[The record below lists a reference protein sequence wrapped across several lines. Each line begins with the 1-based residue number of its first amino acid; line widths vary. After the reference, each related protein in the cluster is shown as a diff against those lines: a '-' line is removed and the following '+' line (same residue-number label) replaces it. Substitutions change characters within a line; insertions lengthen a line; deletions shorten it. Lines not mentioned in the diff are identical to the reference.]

1 MNEYRYLED
10 TQELKLEPF
19 RDFYQALAE
28 AKLENDQDFFKL
40 NDFIRP
46 AEIVKL
52 IKIMNQHPTDLSI
65 SKYPLAHYLLALIN
79 TPSAYQSNALKWAIF
94 NTQCIELL
102 DSKEHAASVA
112 NLCRRFRL
120 ASTKQEYH
128 WLYNFLP
135 SLPIELDDLVEFL
148 KEAETENRK
157 LFDKSKESLKK
168 TEIGQLAE
176 IRVIYT
182 YTYTQSERQKRHRQS
197 NPGIQQESPQTD
209 IYKTSRTTLD
219 DEQTYQTKFEQGTA
233 KQSREDKIIETVE
246 DHNFEFNGLEQHSVT
261 AQIVN
266 LKSKILHQNKNELM
280 NKPNPRVFDLPTA
293 RHVMQVL
300 FEEAESSPIHAL
312 LLFSVLS
319 LTYYKDLPVFQK
331 NSRIT
336 AKNKKV
342 LLKPDTCF
350 FKQSFEV
357 SKFKDFVLKEHM
369 LNTINSFTIPL
380 PQVYF
385 KNIFQLKKWDHAK
398 IDSKVQEHLRS
409 INKELTFQLTQ
420 QNLPRLLSD
429 ITLNELGYELESK
442 LLSGVSLQHYIPCHY
457 SSTQIID
464 ILDIYSQTLYLVC
477 PHLNS
482 SYIEEFKS
490 PITFGSQQT
499 PDLPLV
505 KSLFKQLDEQVR
517 GNPNPFKTLKYY
529 SIWLW
534 HICMIMTSARPSESF
549 PPNLD
554 YIDLDNQLMA
564 VADKEQRY
572 SGTIGRYLP
581 FNDYLRDE
589 IQHYLKYLKHFLYLT
604 KAYLSNEQVQAIHE
618 IFEGERPFLL
628 FYDPQGYIRNLEL
641 SDIQK
646 YCTEIALQ
654 RNWTRHF
661 ARYFFAQY
669 CNEDVV
675 KGIFGHDEAMQ
686 GLFDRYSG
694 FQATDYDHI
703 RVAQDKLV
711 EILELKSMSTFNGIM
726 IK

>member
-1 MNEYRYLED
+1 MNGYSYLED

-19 RDFYQALAE
+19 RYFYQALAK
-28 AKLENDQDFFKL
+28 AKLENYQDSIKL
-40 NDFIRP
+40 NDFIKP
-46 AEIVKL
+46 TEIVEINNIINQKL
-52 IKIMNQHPTDLSI
+52 ADKSI
-65 SKYPLAHYLLALIN
+65 SDYPLVHYLVAVIN

-94 NTQCIELL
+94 NTQCIESLN
-102 DSKEHAASVA
+102 SKGHSATIV

-120 ASTKQEYH
+120 ASTKQKYY

-135 SLPIELDDLVEFL
+135 TLPMELEELVKLL
-148 KEAETENRK
+148 KEAETEN
-157 LFDKSKESLKK
+157 KELINRSIPNLD
-168 TEIGQLAE
+168 EERISQLANL
-176 IRVIYT
+176 RVIYQ
-182 YTYTQSERQKRHRQS
+182 YVFTQSERLKRNRQS
-197 NPGIQQESPQTD
+197 SSGSKEPPQTD
-209 IYKTSRTTLD
+209 VQKTSRISLD
-219 DEQTYQTKFEQGTA
+219 DEQTHQTHFEQGTA
-233 KQSREDKIIETVE
+233 KQPREDKTIEKVE
-246 DHNFEFNGLEQHSVT
+246 DHNFEFNPLEQYSIT
-261 AQIVN
+261 AQVNN
-266 LKSKILHQNKNELM
+266 LKNKVLHQNKNQLM
-280 NKPNPRVFDLPTA
+280 SKSNPRVFDLPTA
-293 RHVMQVL
+293 QHIMRIL
-300 FEEAESSPIHAL
+300 FEQAKTSPIHAL

-319 LTYYKDLPVFQK
+319 LTHYEELLVFRK
-331 NSRIT
+331 HFRLSSKRKEIT
-336 AKNKKV
+336 FSPEN
-342 LLKPDTCF
+342 F
-350 FKQSFEV
+350 YFRQSFDS
-357 SKFKDFVLKEHM
+357 SKFKDALLKEYM
-369 LNTINSFTIPL
+369 MNQGNSFTIPL
-380 PQVYF
+380 PKVYF
-385 KNIFQLKKWDHAK
+385 DQIFQLKKWDKAD
-398 IDSKVQEHLRS
+398 IASDVQEYLRRIS
-409 INKELTFQLTQ
+409 DGLTFHLTAR
-420 QNLPRLLSD
+420 NLPRLISD

-442 LLSGVSLQHYIPCHY
+442 LLSGENVNNYTPGHYY
-457 SSTQIID
+457 SMKIVD

-477 PHLNS
+477 PQLDT

-490 PITFGSQQT
+490 PVTFGSQQT

-505 KSLFKQLDEQVR
+505 KSFFKQLDQQVR

-534 HICMIMTSARPSESF
+534 YVCMIMTSARPNEAF

-554 YIDLDNQLMA
+554 YLDLDNRLVA

-589 IQHYLKYLKHFLYLT
+589 IQHYLKYLKYFLHLT

-618 IFEGERPFLL
+618 VFEGERPFLL

-669 CNEDVV
+669 CNEDIV

-686 GLFDRYSG
+686 GLFDRYSA
-694 FQATDYDHI
+694 FQATDYDQI
-703 RVAQDKLV
+703 RTAQDKLI

>member
-1 MNEYRYLED
+1 MNGYSYLED

-28 AKLENDQDFFKL
+28 AKLKNDQDFFKL
-40 NDFIRP
+40 NDFIQP
-46 AEIVKL
+46 TEVVKL
-52 IKIMNQHPTDLSI
+52 IKIMTQHPTDLSI

-102 DSKEHAASVA
+102 NSKEHTATVA

-120 ASTKQEYH
+120 ASTKKEYY

-135 SLPIELDDLVEFL
+135 SLPIELEELVKFL
-148 KEAETENRK
+148 KNTETENGE
-157 LFDKSKESLKK
+157 LFDESKESLEKR
-168 TEIGQLAE
+168 EMGQLAE

-182 YTYTQSERQKRHRQS
+182 YTHTQSERQKRNRQS
-197 NPGIQQESPQTD
+197 NPNIPKPSQTD
-209 IYKTSRTTLD
+209 VKKTLRISLD
-219 DEQTYQTKFEQGTA
+219 GEKTYQTHFERGVA
-233 KQSREDKIIETVE
+233 KQPPEDKTIEKVE
-246 DHNFEFNGLEQHSVT
+246 DHNFEFNSLEQCSIT
-261 AQIVN
+261 AQINN
-266 LKSKILHQNKNELM
+266 LKNQILHQNKNELM
-280 NKPNPRVFDLPTA
+280 SKPNPRVFDLPTA
-293 RHVMQVL
+293 QYIMQIL
-300 FEEAESSPIHAL
+300 LEQAENSPIHTL

-319 LTYYKDLPVFQK
+319 LTHYKDLPVFQK
-331 NSRIT
+331 NLRVST
-336 AKNKKV
+336 KNKEV
-342 LLKPDTCF
+342 SLKPQKCF

-357 SKFKDFVLKEHM
+357 SKFKDFVLRKHR
-369 LNTINSFTIPL
+369 LNSVNSFTIPL
-380 PQVYF
+380 PQYYLE
-385 KNIFQLKKWDHAK
+385 NLSQLKKMDGVE
-398 IDSKVQEHLRS
+398 IDSKIQEYLQK
-409 INKELTFQLTQ
+409 INKGLTFQLTT

-429 ITLNELGYELESK
+429 IALNELEYELESK
-442 LLSGVSLQHYIPCHY
+442 LLNGESVQHYIPCHY
-457 SSTQIID
+457 SSTQIVD
-464 ILDIYSQTLYLVC
+464 IINIYTQILTLTVPQLETEYL
-477 PHLNS
+477 
-482 SYIEEFKS
+482 EEFS
-490 PITFGSQQT
+490 NPHSFGSQQT
-499 PDLPLV
+499 PNLPFV
-505 KSLFKQLDEQVR
+505 KSFFHQLDQRVR
-517 GNPNPFKTLKYY
+517 EHPNPFETLKYY

-534 HICMIMTSARPSESF
+534 HICMLITSARPSESF

-554 YIDLDNQLMA
+554 YLDLDNQLMA

-618 IFEGERPFLL
+618 VFEGERPFLL
-628 FYDPQGYIRNLEL
+628 FYDPQGDIRNLEL

-661 ARYFFAQY
+661 ARYFFAQD

-686 GLFDRYSG
+686 GLFDRYSA
-694 FQATDYDHI
+694 FQATDYDQI
-703 RVAQDKLV
+703 RTAQDKLI

>member
-28 AKLENDQDFFKL
+28 AKLKNDQDFFKL
-40 NDFIRP
+40 NDFIQP
-46 AEIVKL
+46 TEVVKL
-52 IKIMNQHPTDLSI
+52 IKIMTQHPTDLSI

-102 DSKEHAASVA
+102 NSKEHTATVA

-120 ASTKQEYH
+120 ASTKKEYY

-135 SLPIELDDLVEFL
+135 SLPIELEELVKFL
-148 KEAETENRK
+148 KNTETENGE
-157 LFDKSKESLKK
+157 LFDKSKESLEK
-168 TEIGQLAE
+168 TEMGQLAE

-182 YTYTQSERQKRHRQS
+182 YAHTQSERQKRNRQS
-197 NPGIQQESPQTD
+197 NPPPQKPSQTD
-209 IYKTSRTTLD
+209 VKKTLRISLD
-219 DEQTYQTKFEQGTA
+219 GEKTYQTHFERGVA
-233 KQSREDKIIETVE
+233 KQPPEDKTIEKVE
-246 DHNFEFNGLEQHSVT
+246 DHNFEFNSLEQCSIT
-261 AQIVN
+261 AQINN
-266 LKSKILHQNKNELM
+266 LKNKILHQNKNELM
-280 NKPNPRVFDLPTA
+280 SKPNPRVFDLPTA
-293 RHVMQVL
+293 QYIMQIL
-300 FEEAESSPIHAL
+300 LEQAENSPIHTL

-319 LTYYKDLPVFQK
+319 LTHYKDLPVFQK
-331 NSRIT
+331 NLRVST
-336 AKNKKV
+336 KNKEV
-342 LLKPDTCF
+342 SLKPQKCF

-357 SKFKDFVLKEHM
+357 SKFKDFVLRKHR
-369 LNTINSFTIPL
+369 LNSVNSFTIPL
-380 PQVYF
+380 PQYYLE
-385 KNIFQLKKWDHAK
+385 NLSQLKKMDGVE
-398 IDSKVQEHLRS
+398 IDSKIQEYLQK
-409 INKELTFQLTQ
+409 INKGLTFQLTT
-420 QNLPRLLSD
+420 QNLPRLISD

-442 LLSGVSLQHYIPCHY
+442 LLAGENVNNYTPCHY
-457 SSTQIID
+457 FSIKITD
-464 ILDIYSQTLYLVC
+464 ILDVYIQTLALVC
-477 PHLNS
+477 PQLDNK
-482 SYIEEFKS
+482 YIEEFKS
-490 PITFGSQQT
+490 PITFGSQQV
-499 PDLPLV
+499 PDIPFV
-505 KSLFKQLDEQVR
+505 QSFFYQLDHQVR
-517 GNPNPFKTLKYY
+517 NNPNPFQTLNHY

-534 HICMIMTSARPSESF
+534 HICMLTTSARPSESF

-581 FNDYLRDE
+581 FNNFLHDE
-589 IQHYLKYLKHFLYLT
+589 IQHYLKYLKHFLHLT
-604 KAYLSNEQVQAIHE
+604 KAYLSQEQVQAIQE
-618 IFEGERPFLL
+618 VFDGERLLLL
-628 FYDPQGYIRNLEL
+628 FYDSKGYVRNLEL

-669 CNEDVV
+669 CNEDLI

-686 GLFDRYSG
+686 ELFDRYSG
-694 FQATDYDHI
+694 FETTDYDQI
-703 RVAQDKLV
+703 RAAQDKLI
-711 EILELKSMSTFNGIM
+711 EILELKSMTTFNGIM

>member
-1 MNEYRYLED
+1 MNGYSYLED

-28 AKLENDQDFFKL
+28 AKLKNDQDFFKL
-40 NDFIRP
+40 NDFIQP
-46 AEIVKL
+46 TEVVKL
-52 IKIMNQHPTDLSI
+52 IKIMTQHPTDLSI

-102 DSKEHAASVA
+102 NSKEHTATVA

-120 ASTKQEYH
+120 ASTKKEYY

-135 SLPIELDDLVEFL
+135 SLPIELEELVKFL
-148 KEAETENRK
+148 KNTETENGE
-157 LFDKSKESLKK
+157 LFDKSKESLEK
-168 TEIGQLAE
+168 TEMGQLAE

-182 YTYTQSERQKRHRQS
+182 YAHTQSERQKRNRQS
-197 NPGIQQESPQTD
+197 NPNIPKPSQTD
-209 IYKTSRTTLD
+209 VKKTLRISLD
-219 DEQTYQTKFEQGTA
+219 GEKTYQTHFERGVA
-233 KQSREDKIIETVE
+233 KQPPEDKTIEKVE
-246 DHNFEFNGLEQHSVT
+246 DHNFEFNSLEQCSIT
-261 AQIVN
+261 AQINN
-266 LKSKILHQNKNELM
+266 LKNKILHQNKNELM
-280 NKPNPRVFDLPTA
+280 SKPNPRVFDLPTA
-293 RHVMQVL
+293 QYIMQIL
-300 FEEAESSPIHAL
+300 LEQAENSPIHTL

-319 LTYYKDLPVFQK
+319 LTHYKDLPVFQK
-331 NSRIT
+331 NLRVST
-336 AKNKKV
+336 KNKEVSLQPQK
-342 LLKPDTCF
+342 CF

-357 SKFKDFVLKEHM
+357 SKFKDFVLRKHR
-369 LNTINSFTIPL
+369 LNTVNSFTIPL
-380 PQVYF
+380 PQYYLE
-385 KNIFQLKKWDHAK
+385 NLSQLKKMDGVE
-398 IDSKVQEHLRS
+398 IDSKIQEYLQK
-409 INKELTFQLTQ
+409 INKGLTFQLTT
-420 QNLPRLLSD
+420 QNLPRLISD

-442 LLSGVSLQHYIPCHY
+442 LLAGENVNNYTPCHY
-457 SSTQIID
+457 FSIKITD
-464 ILDIYSQTLYLVC
+464 ILDVYIQTLALVC
-477 PHLNS
+477 PQLDNK
-482 SYIEEFKS
+482 YIEEFKS
-490 PITFGSQQT
+490 PITFGSQQV
-499 PDLPLV
+499 PDIPFV
-505 KSLFKQLDEQVR
+505 QSFFYQLDHQVR
-517 GNPNPFKTLKYY
+517 NNPNPFQTLNHY

-534 HICMIMTSARPSESF
+534 HICMLTTSARPSESF

-581 FNDYLRDE
+581 FNNFLHDE
-589 IQHYLKYLKHFLYLT
+589 IQHYLKYLKHFLHLT
-604 KAYLSNEQVQAIHE
+604 KAYLSQEQVQAIQE
-618 IFEGERPFLL
+618 VFDGERLLLL
-628 FYDPQGYIRNLEL
+628 FYDSKGYVRNLEL

-669 CNEDVV
+669 CNEDLI

-686 GLFDRYSG
+686 ELFDRYSG
-694 FQATDYDHI
+694 FETTDYDQI
-703 RVAQDKLV
+703 RAAQDKLI

>member
-1 MNEYRYLED
+1 MNGYSYLED

-28 AKLENDQDFFKL
+28 AKLKNDQDFFKL
-40 NDFIRP
+40 NDFIQP
-46 AEIVKL
+46 TEVVKL
-52 IKIMNQHPTDLSI
+52 IKIMTQHPTDLSI

-102 DSKEHAASVA
+102 NSKEHTATVA

-120 ASTKQEYH
+120 ASTKKEYY

-135 SLPIELDDLVEFL
+135 SLPIELEELVKFL
-148 KEAETENRK
+148 KNTETENGE
-157 LFDKSKESLKK
+157 LFDESKESLEKR
-168 TEIGQLAE
+168 EMGQLAE

-182 YTYTQSERQKRHRQS
+182 YTHTQSERQKRNRQS
-197 NPGIQQESPQTD
+197 NPNIPKPSQTD
-209 IYKTSRTTLD
+209 VKKTLRISLD
-219 DEQTYQTKFEQGTA
+219 GEKTYQTHFERGVA
-233 KQSREDKIIETVE
+233 KQPLEDKTVEKVE
-246 DHNFEFNGLEQHSVT
+246 DHNFEFTGLEQHSVT

-280 NKPNPRVFDLPTA
+280 SKPNPRVFDLPTA
-293 RHVMQVL
+293 QYIMQIL
-300 FEEAESSPIHAL
+300 LEQAENSPIHTL

-319 LTYYKDLPVFQK
+319 LTHYKDLPVFQK
-331 NSRIT
+331 NLRVST
-336 AKNKKV
+336 KNKEVSLQPQK
-342 LLKPDTCF
+342 CF

-357 SKFKDFVLKEHM
+357 SKFKDFVLRKHR
-369 LNTINSFTIPL
+369 LNTVNSFTIPL
-380 PQVYF
+380 PQYYLE
-385 KNIFQLKKWDHAK
+385 NLSQLKKMDGVE
-398 IDSKVQEHLRS
+398 IDSKIQEYLQK
-409 INKELTFQLTQ
+409 INKGLTFQLTT

-429 ITLNELGYELESK
+429 IALNELEYELESK
-442 LLSGVSLQHYIPCHY
+442 LLNGESVQHYIPCHY
-457 SSTQIID
+457 SSTQIVD
-464 ILDIYSQTLYLVC
+464 IINIYTQILTLTVPQLETEYL
-477 PHLNS
+477 
-482 SYIEEFKS
+482 EEFS
-490 PITFGSQQT
+490 NPHSFGSQQT
-499 PDLPLV
+499 PNLPFV
-505 KSLFKQLDEQVR
+505 KSFFHQLDQRVR
-517 GNPNPFKTLKYY
+517 EHPNPFQTLNHY

-534 HICMIMTSARPSESF
+534 HICMLITSARPSESF

-589 IQHYLKYLKHFLYLT
+589 IQHYLKYLKYFLHLT

-618 IFEGERPFLL
+618 VFEGERPFLL
-628 FYDPQGYIRNLEL
+628 FYDPQGDIRNLEL

-669 CNEDVV
+669 CNEDLI

-686 GLFDRYSG
+686 ELFDRYSG
-694 FQATDYDHI
+694 FETTDYDQI
-703 RVAQDKLV
+703 RAAQDKLI